1 MGTDTVKV
9 LVTGANGQLGQELVH
24 IDNAHIQIVGFGRDQ
39 LDITDLAR
47 CREILVEVKPD
58 TIIHTAAYTAVD
70 KAEEEPEEAYR
81 VNAIG
86 TRNLAVVAEEIGAK
100 LLFVSTDYVFDG
112 TGKAPY
118 EESAET
124 KPQSVYGKTKRA
136 GEEFVLELSSHYF
149 IVRTSWVYGRYGNN
163 FVNTM
168 LKLATERD
176 SVTVVADQIGSP
188 TYARDLAAFLIELVQ
203 TEKYGIYHAS
213 NSGSCSWYTFA
224 QAIFAERSVKMRVE
238 PCTTAEFRRLA
249 PRPAYSVM
257 DQSAIH
263 RNGLNGL
270 RPWRVALR
278 EFLAEHEDK

>member
-9 LVTGANGQLGQELVH
+9 LVTGASGQVGQELVH
-24 IDNAHIQIVGFGRDQ
+24 IDNAQIQIVGFGRDQ

-176 SVTVVADQIGSP
+176 SITVVADQIGSP

-203 TEKYGIYHAS
+203 TEKYGIYHVS
-213 NSGSCSWYTFA
+213 NTGSCSWYTFA
-224 QAIFAERSVKMRVE
+224 QAIFAESGIKVRVE
-238 PCTTAEFRRLA
+238 PCTTAEFRRPA

-263 RNGLNGL
+263 RNGLTGL

-278 EFLAEHEDK
+278 EFLGEYEDK